1 MGKSKDIR
9 EAVETELGFDP
20 LVDSSD
26 VSVKNLEG
34 AVALNGTVPS
44 YPQYLEAAAAARR
57 VAGVTNV
64 HNHLEVSL
72 PPGDYRDDATLT
84 TTANNALELDVTVP
98 TGIEAMARSGNLT
111 LTGTVAFGSQRVAAA
126 DTVAGLVGVR
136 NIKNEIEII
145 NDADPIDVTLNVQDA
160 LWRYSL
166 IPDDSD
172 VVVETNVNAVTLI
185 GHVRTW
191 AEHDAVILAT
201 WMTPG
206 VFDVF
211 DELVVTG

>member
-9 EAVETELGFDP
+9 EAVESELDFDP
-20 LVDSSD
+20 FVDASD
-26 VSVKNLEG
+26 ISVKNLRGE
-34 AVALNGTVPS
+34 VALNGTVSS

-57 VAGVTNV
+57 VAGVTSV
-64 HNHLEVSL
+64 HNHVEVSL
-72 PPGDYRDDATLT
+72 PPGDYRDDATLIT
-84 TTANNALELDVTVP
+84 TSNNVLALDVTVP
-98 TGIEAMARSGNLT
+98 AGIEAMAKSGKLT
-111 LTGTVAFGSQRVAAA
+111 LTGTVSFGSQRVAAA
-126 DTVAGLVGVR
+126 DAVAGLIGVR
-136 NIKNEIEII
+136 SIDNEIEIV
-145 NDADPIDVTLNVQDA
+145 NDADPLDVTLNVQDA
-160 LWRYSL
+160 LLRYSL

-172 VVVETNVNAVTLI
+172 VLVETDVNTVTLI

-191 AEHDAVILAT
+191 AEHDAVVVAT